1 MKQQPLFTIGKF
13 PDTKNRMIEELVK
26 LDKQFFLFLNGLGN
40 ANWDGFWMFLT
51 NKWSAIPLYFFLAFI
66 SYKQLGVK
74 KFIVFLVMIALMI
87 LATDQLSNFFKYGVA
102 RLRPCH
108 DPEVSSIM
116 RLVKSYCGGKY
127 GYFSAHAANS
137 FAIVSFFTLVLKTR
151 VKYLGIILFLWASLV
166 AYSRIYIGV
175 HYPLDIIT
183 GVSVGLLFGW
193 LFSKLYFF
201 FLIKIQ
207 S

>member
-1 MKQQPLFTIGKF
+1 
-13 PDTKNRMIEELVK
+13 MIEELVK

-151 VKYLGIILFLWASLV
+151 FKYLGIILFLWASLV

>member
-151 VKYLGIILFLWASLV
+151 FKYLGIILFLWASLV